1 MSPPS
6 QRLHGNSPPRPAF
19 RQAQEVKPRSSY
31 LHGKHFINQA
41 FLISSSVLVD
51 FFFLMKDLV
60 QIPLPSVPDMCPL
73 SLPATF
79 QHGYRHAF
87 SYFKLFKSSSHIW
100 KCALWSDSS
109 LCELVS
115 AVPSPS
121 AHLPFCCLSATPL
134 GHLRLPQSVTV
145 SICRGLCRL
154 LGSGLAHQVVPFAPF
169 AGSQGLGM
177 PEICIL

>member
-60 QIPLPSVPDMCPL
+60 QIPLPSVLDMYPS

-100 KCALWSDSS
+100 KCALWSNSS
-109 LCELVS
+109 LCELVV

-121 AHLPFCCLSATPL
+121 AHLPFCCLTAT
-134 GHLRLPQSVTV
+134 PQSVTV

-154 LGSGLAHQVVPFAPF
+154 LGSGPASPGGALCSFCWQPGTWHA
-169 AGSQGLGM
+169 
-177 PEICIL
+177 